1 MGLSKVWP
9 TSDCAVSWIP
19 ESSCSR
25 CPGLPSPVGHLA
37 QAPCSGLSWD
47 WFLFSSGPAGQ
58 FLHPAPTLGLTL
70 LSERLATL
78 PALASHFCPGVPME
92 VLLLVLISHVL
103 RNSISEQVTQQV
115 TLPLAHGHPHTDS
128 PIDTHTR
135 THMGTHA
142 QHANTHPLKDTQIYT
157 YMTPTHT
164 EAHSL
169 NKHM

>member
-1 MGLSKVWP
+1 M
-9 TSDCAVSWIP
+9 
-19 ESSCSR
+19 
-25 CPGLPSPVGHLA
+25 GHLA

-135 THMGTHA
+135 THMGIHA

-157 YMTPTHT
+157 YMTPPHT